1 MSPSMEIKITFTP
14 EDDYNF
20 QVAVE
25 LAGSNPHQTEVETLS
40 FAKLMLTQHI
50 NLLRQG
56 IRLSSR
62 KALIIPKGTDKKDIV
77 VNYRINKKL
86 SPLKPRLKL

>member
-1 MSPSMEIKITFTP
+1 MEIKITFTP

-25 LAGSNPHQTEVETLS
+25 LTGSNPHQTEVEILT
-40 FAKLMLTQHI
+40 FARLMLSQHI
-50 NLLRQG
+50 NLLRKG

-62 KALIIPKGTDKKDIV
+62 RTLIIPPNTDQEKLKMTKKF
-77 VNYRINKKL
+77 NKKL
-86 SPLKPRLKL
+86 SPLTPRLKL